1 MHEVPL
7 WLTSLLEWWR
17 SSDRLLLR
25 KAEGSH
31 TNKPIAKCPRFALM
45 HYFQHICALASN
57 PGKQWLKGILR
68 GCLKTE
74 PLKYW
79 TCENQVKF
87 SAAKETQ

>member
-57 PGKQWLKGILR
+57 PGKQWLKNPPRLFDNRALEILD
-68 GCLKTE
+68 L
-74 PLKYW
+74 
-79 TCENQVKF
+79 
-87 SAAKETQ
+87 